1 MEAITFMKLEDLAVL
16 KEQFKKKYSLT
27 GTESDQIRIVVG
39 LATCGISAGAQPVYD
54 YLAKA
59 VEEKGINALV
69 VPTGCI
75 GICQFEPVFEV
86 TMPGENKVT
95 YINMNVEKAE
105 RVVEEHIIGGKV
117 VEEFTIGAVQ

>member
-1 MEAITFMKLEDLAVL
+1 MKLEDLAVL

-75 GICQFEPVFEV
+75 GP
-86 TMPGENKVT
+86 
-95 YINMNVEKAE
+95 
-105 RVVEEHIIGGKV
+105 
-117 VEEFTIGAVQ
+117 